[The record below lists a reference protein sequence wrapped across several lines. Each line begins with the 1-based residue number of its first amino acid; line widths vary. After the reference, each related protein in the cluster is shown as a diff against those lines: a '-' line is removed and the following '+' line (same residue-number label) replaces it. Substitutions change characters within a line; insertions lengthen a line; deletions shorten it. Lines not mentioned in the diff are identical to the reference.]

1 MLTPLI
7 RIPVAAEEEPRKE
20 VRLTTD
26 IVKGRSAEA
35 MLKQAKNR
43 ERIAQRKL
51 DRLKSRFDRVQDE
64 MLNSRA
70 ECERLHDQL
79 ATLRLEKSHV
89 EQEAS
94 MWRTQLFER
103 MELLDQAKDRLSQM
117 KQQLEALRAQA
128 VYAQTTQKTSHQ
140 ELRRRDRE
148 RKEFELKIE
157 ELESAQKHS
166 RCETEEMLESL
177 TDAKRAI
184 DSLQRSN
191 DYYQREIVGLKSIG
205 ASLTEKLTKVTQQR
219 DRYQQRL
226 NARGDEL
233 RLEQSQS
240 NHLLEE
246 VERLKD
252 ELYETRGKLMTYQI
266 EDDVREIRQA
276 GTEKANP
283 ELSINLQLTALRVQ
297 HLLEL
302 SDLVGLIK
310 LGNST
315 TLNL

>member
-184 DSLQRSN
+184 DSLQ
-191 DYYQREIVGLKSIG
+191 L
-205 ASLTEKLTKVTQQR
+205 SLIHISEP
-219 DRYQQRL
+219 
-226 NARGDEL
+226 
-233 RLEQSQS
+233 
-240 NHLLEE
+240 
-246 VERLKD
+246 
-252 ELYETRGKLMTYQI
+252 TRPY
-266 EDDVREIRQA
+266 
-276 GTEKANP
+276 
-283 ELSINLQLTALRVQ
+283 
-297 HLLEL
+297 
-302 SDLVGLIK
+302 
-310 LGNST
+310 
-315 TLNL
+315 